1 MQKDETEI
9 SDLASALAETN
20 EKIEKL
26 HENINGVEE
35 LVENELTEGHVQH
48 DTKPLGSMGDGITN
62 ATRPDSLDDVVGMAT
77 AIRKVKLTVL
87 GSQKRNQPPRSLLV
101 TGPSGCGK
109 TTLAKIVN
117 KLLNT
122 DNRPSK
128 LYNIPASDITSL
140 DDLYTLAA
148 SGVKDN
154 DVIFFEEAHTIGGGG
169 KKSRLIQAALYEWIE
184 DFRLSGMVTGQ
195 GLTSAPKVCFIFA
208 TTDPGKLLEPLR
220 NRCERIDLQYY
231 SVDEIKIILQRA
243 AIKLGMTTPLDEE
256 ALDLLA
262 KSCRG
267 IPRIAIMQRLNPIVD
282 MMAVEDR
289 EFNVETVEALFEL
302 QELHP
307 LGLEANDI
315 LYCNQLYTSMKSN
328 GGKPVGSKTLQM
340 MTGLADNLIENL
352 IEPYLIKSGIVVIS
366 SRGRLITDY
375 GYEVLN
381 LKPLTTP
388 GTVQHVRVNGASMD
402 RIDELLADPEVIQQ
416 GTQAFMAKLG
426 LDYSNVIERAA
437 FKAALYDR
445 GYEVKRRAGIVKI
458 ISSSDPSQTKRLSQL
473 V

>member
-1 MQKDETEI
+1 MEANETDVVTP
-9 SDLASALAETN
+9 SDTDQ
-20 EKIEKL
+20 EKINAADE
-26 HENINGVEE
+26 V
-35 LVENELTEGHVQH
+35 VENELTDGHVPH
-48 DTKPLGSMGDGITN
+48 DTKPSSSMGDGITN

-87 GSQKRNQPPRSLLV
+87 GSQHRNQPPRSLLV

-117 KLLNT
+117 KLLNRPG
-122 DNRPSK
+122 RPSK
-128 LYNIPASDITSL
+128 LYNIPASDISSL
-140 DDLYTLAA
+140 DDLYALAS

-169 KKSRLIQAALYEWIE
+169 KKAKLIQAALYEWIE
-184 DFRLSGMVTGQ
+184 DFRLSGMVTQQ
-195 GLTSAPKVCFIFA
+195 GMTIAPKVCFIFA

-243 AIKLGMTTPLDEE
+243 AVKLGMETPLDEE

-267 IPRIAIMQRLNPIVD
+267 IPRVAIMQRLNPIID
-282 MMAVEDR
+282 MMAVENR
-289 EFNVETVEALFEL
+289 EFNVGTVEALFEL

-340 MTGLADNLIENL
+340 MTGLTDNLIENL
-352 IEPYLIKSGIVVIS
+352 IEPYLIKSGIVLIS

-375 GYEVLN
+375 GYDVLN
-381 LKPLTTP
+381 LKPITTP
-388 GTVQHVRVNGASMD
+388 GTIQHVRVNGPSMD
-402 RIDELLADPEVIQQ
+402 MIDDLLKDQEVIRQ
-416 GTQAFMAKLG
+416 GVQSFMAKLG
-426 LDYSNVIERAA
+426 LDYSNITERAA
-437 FKAALYDR
+437 FKAALFDR

-458 ISSSDPSQTKRLSQL
+458 TSSSLGTGTIPRLSQL
-473 V
+473 T